1 MSYLLFSVG
10 PWSKSN
16 QKSLHG
22 CNVIK
27 LPIHIFDNLE
37 TLHLS
42 QTKKKH
48 HGGPRRILCGQFDC
62 KKYDIE
68 TAKTSFMHVIR
79 ETKLM
84 LISALMTQIPRQ
96 SQAL

>member
-1 MSYLLFSVG
+1 MGVTLLNYQFIYSII
-10 PWSKSN
+10 SRLYTSAK
-16 QKSLHG
+16 Q
-22 CNVIK
+22 
-27 LPIHIFDNLE
+27 
-37 TLHLS
+37 
-42 QTKKKH
+42 KKKH